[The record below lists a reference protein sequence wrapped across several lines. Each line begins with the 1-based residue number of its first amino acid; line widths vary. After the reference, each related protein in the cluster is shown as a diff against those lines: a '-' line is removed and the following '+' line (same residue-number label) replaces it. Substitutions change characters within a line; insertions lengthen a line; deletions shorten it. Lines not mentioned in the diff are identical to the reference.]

1 MNSLVKV
8 APNIKKFNDYIFEV
22 KKGTTPIML
31 SGLTDAGKV
40 HLAYS
45 TRFYSDKPICIITYN
60 ELQAKKIV
68 KDLEFFGEKV
78 KFFPKRD
85 TVSFDYIA
93 ESKDL
98 LYKRIS
104 VLNNIAKGKTK
115 IIVTTIEAIMQK
127 MITKEALFKNVM
139 NLKVGDTLNL
149 QDLK

>member
-85 TVSFDYIA
+85 TVSLII
-93 ESKDL
+93 L
-98 LYKRIS
+98 QR
-104 VLNNIAKGKTK
+104 AK
-115 IIVTTIEAIMQK
+115 ICY
-127 MITKEALFKNVM
+127 TKEFLY
-139 NLKVGDTLNL
+139 
-149 QDLK
+149 